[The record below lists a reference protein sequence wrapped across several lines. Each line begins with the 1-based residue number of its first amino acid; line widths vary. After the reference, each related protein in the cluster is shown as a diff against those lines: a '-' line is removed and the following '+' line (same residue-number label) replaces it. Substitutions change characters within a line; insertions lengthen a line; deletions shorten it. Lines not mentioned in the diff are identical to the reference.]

1 MVTVIVDL
9 QKRRT
14 QAMPDYRVYTLLK
27 PDKIAGRAD
36 VVTCATDAEAVVKAR
51 RFLQS
56 NDIEVW
62 QGARMVGRLNARHIV
77 VANRPV
83 ETLTQYGAD
92 SGGGR

>member
-1 MVTVIVDL
+1 
-9 QKRRT
+9 
-14 QAMPDYRVYTLLK
+14 MPDYRVYTLLK

-62 QGARMVGRLNARHIV
+62 QGARMVGRLNARDIV
-77 VANRPV
+77 VANRPA

-92 SGGGR
+92 SRGGR